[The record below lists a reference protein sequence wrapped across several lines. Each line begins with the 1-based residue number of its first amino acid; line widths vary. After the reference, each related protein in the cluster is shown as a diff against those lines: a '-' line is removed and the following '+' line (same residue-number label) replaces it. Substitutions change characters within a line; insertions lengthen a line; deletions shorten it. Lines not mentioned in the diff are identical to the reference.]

1 MPLRR
6 ITSALRSLLCIF
18 HIADS
23 PQTTQTT
30 RMGFLSRKKDKV
42 VEDDASITKKTKKG
56 KKGQQEDVKP
66 DFDLG
71 SALPSTDDFRTSLI
85 MPGLSTRFSMLR
97 EQDDPSSKIGKAS
110 DDSVLTAKRSS
121 RLHEFGFAPGGLS
134 DIAEVSSLSGSIR
147 PPFAVE
153 RTNSFDS
160 DRTGDESGNSMMS
173 RARPGEGNVLF
184 GGRQKIY
191 MVSNSSS
198 RGLGRTLYDD
208 DVNMS
213 AYQRIRAEER
223 EKLRLEAEALESQ
236 LSEPSSPT
244 ALSQKRETS
253 SSTTSGPLN
262 TRTSTA
268 ATSIASQSAGDALV
282 SSPVLPSSAGPFPA
296 ADTNRSTTKARRL
309 YDQGLDQH
317 IQDQQSSAMNRL
329 NSIQRARAPTGR
341 STPPIPLSQTRSAT
355 NLSDRF
361 HRGPIFRS
369 DSPNAIGFPGIVR
382 NNSQLSSGGSSPVIS
397 QSQTPPPAS
406 PILSDHSEKQ
416 PLTAALQQ
424 GDRGKATA
432 MGAFNKP
439 KEAFSEEQY
448 AERLRRMQSDR
459 EAPREVPGFPAPV
472 LEPVTKVEKSPP
484 RKPTLRERA
493 EQEKRRRAE
502 SVGRQRSPSSASS
515 TEQAHATAGIS
526 VFQAAANR
534 MKAAANATQSPPLP
548 SMPQLPQKTSPVEQ
562 MGATFL
568 STHDSSDEDE
578 PAPTRPTTART
589 TETTRRFENL
599 PVATGPAPSIFEHPA
614 MRSRNVSEEHV
625 LPAGPSLP
633 SPVPQGLSPKP
644 DIADRDVD
652 SPTLGPNNGGLS
664 GMIRQHL
671 RSDSNL
677 SSNFD
682 EHEHHSTPAPVGLAI
697 QTHDIGLQPRQ
708 PSSDSAT
715 PAASNYSH
723 SNPWDLDDLD
733 HPSREQRGSFSSGS
747 PVDGQRLPANN
758 SNLGQQWDTRRNH
771 ERVASNET
779 EAEHEAF
786 QRDLA
791 QRQRVIQENL
801 RARAEGRSTSPAPGP
816 SGGLK
821 NALNMLRAKS
831 SRESFAVVE
840 RQQQADMPH
849 KGLRKMTLG
858 TGSGNA
864 STTSLVGAYIGDHWK
879 AEMPSLKSKTSRL
892 GQQSD
897 QDTPRD
903 LEGRQRSGTDSSRV
917 GRPVGRSPPMMSRST
932 TRERSGSGTSSGRS
946 RSRLGQHYDDTDG
959 GFPLPTDSSTDSR
972 SRTRSRSNS
981 YFESKHLHPIQTNTS
996 HPPLPVPSGL
1006 PQPKYSPGMPISPRP
1021 SPGGYNSPNLSS
1033 YQPQASPVPPFSS
1046 TPTPPASNPTTPNA
1060 AAFNPGSV
1068 QPMIRQ
1074 GMLRKKSIA
1083 KSEISE
1089 PVFLSTTSVIDT
1101 VNLPAGASLK
1111 NGSEPYVPPPVPPIN
1126 PMRRRF
1132 GFGRSDSEK
1141 SSEAPTSHADFDSPR
1156 VPYAEPTQTGS
1167 TDALS
1172 QIPRP
1177 KNRLRK
1183 SSSES
1188 KSLYGVAQGQTG
1200 AVPAMPNSGFL
1211 GRNNTAPR
1219 PMHEQPM
1226 NQQNMNGAMF

>member
-1 MPLRR
+1 M
-6 ITSALRSLLCIF
+6 
-18 HIADS
+18 
-23 PQTTQTT
+23 
-30 RMGFLSRKKDKV
+30 MGFLSRKKDKAL
-42 VEDDASITKKTKKG
+42 EDDAPIAKKTKKG
-56 KKGQQEDVKP
+56 KKGQSDEAKP

-85 MPGLSTRFSMLR
+85 LPGLSTRFSMLR

-110 DDSVLTAKRSS
+110 DDSVLAPKRSS

-134 DIAEVSSLSGSIR
+134 DIAEVSSLRSSIR
-147 PPFAVE
+147 PPFADQ
-153 RTNSFDS
+153 RTSSFDS
-160 DRTGDESGNSMMS
+160 DRTGDESGGNMMS

-191 MVSNSSS
+191 MISNNSSS

-213 AYQRIRAEER
+213 AYQRLRAEEKER
-223 EKLRLEAEALESQ
+223 LRLEAQSFNDQ
-236 LSEPSSPT
+236 HSEPSSPT
-244 ALSQKRETS
+244 TRNQKRETS
-253 SSTTSGPLN
+253 SSTTSGPEN

-268 ATSIASQSAGDALV
+268 ATSIASQGPGDAPV
-282 SSPVLPSSAGPFPA
+282 TSPVNPPSAGPFSPT
-296 ADTNRSTTKARRL
+296 DLNRSTTKGRRL

-317 IQDQQSSAMNRL
+317 IQEQQSSAMNRL
-329 NSIQRARAPTGR
+329 NSIQRNRAPTGR

-361 HRGPIFRS
+361 NRGPMFRS
-369 DSPNAIGFPGIVR
+369 DSPNAMVHPGVAR
-382 NNSQLSSGGSSPVIS
+382 KNSQLSSGCSSPVVS
-397 QSQTPPPAS
+397 QTQTPPPAS
-406 PILSDHSEKQ
+406 PVISELEEKM
-416 PLTAALQQ
+416 PLTAALQH

-432 MGAFNKP
+432 LGAFNKP
-439 KEAFSEEQY
+439 KEAFSEQQY
-448 AERLRRMQSDR
+448 AERLRQMQSDR
-459 EAPREVPGFPAPV
+459 ELPREVPGFPAPV
-472 LEPVTKVEKSPP
+472 MEPVPKSERSPP

-493 EQEKRRRAE
+493 ELEKRKRAE
-502 SVGRQRSPSSASS
+502 SIGRQRSESSASS
-515 TEQAHATAGIS
+515 SPDPSQAVAGVS

-534 MKAAANATQSPPLP
+534 MKAAANAAQSTPVAKSSELSERQSPDVQTDRNFFA
-548 SMPQLPQKTSPVEQ
+548 SR
-562 MGATFL
+562 
-568 STHDSSDEDE
+568 DSSDSDE

-589 TETTRRFENL
+589 TDTARRFDNL

-614 MRSRNVSEEHV
+614 MRSRTVSEEHV
-625 LPAGPSLP
+625 PQAISQAP
-633 SPVPQGLSPKP
+633 SPMPSQSLSPKP
-644 DIADRDVD
+644 DTVAERDVD

-677 SSNFD
+677 SSNYGEND
-682 EHEHHSTPAPVGLAI
+682 HNTSAPVGLAI
-697 QTHDIGLQPRQ
+697 RTDGAGLQPRQ
-708 PSSDSAT
+708 PDSDSTT
-715 PAASNYSH
+715 PAPSNYSH

-733 HPSREQRGSFSSGS
+733 APSRNERGSFSSGS
-747 PVDGQRLPANN
+747 PVDGQRLTPNTA
-758 SNLGQQWDTRRNH
+758 NLGQQWDTRRNH
-771 ERVASNET
+771 ERIASNET

-840 RQQQADMPH
+840 RHQTEVPN

-858 TGSGNA
+858 NGAGNA
-864 STTSLVGAYIGDHWK
+864 STTSLVGSYIGEHWK

-892 GQQSD
+892 GQQND
-897 QDTPRD
+897 QDSQHEPQA
-903 LEGRQRSGTDSSRV
+903 RQRSGTDSSRV
-917 GRPVGRSPPMMSRST
+917 GRPAGRSPPTMTRSS

-946 RSRLGQHYDDTDG
+946 LSRVGQYRDELDNY
-959 GFPLPTDSSTDSR
+959 PLPVDRPSTDSQGGL
-972 SRTRSRSNS
+972 RSRSNS
-981 YFESKHLHPIQTNTS
+981 YFESKHLHSIQTNTP
-996 HPPLPVPSGL
+996 HPPLPVPSGI

-1021 SPGGYNSPNLSS
+1021 SPGGYNSPSLHN
-1033 YQPQASPVPPFSS
+1033 YQPQSSPVPPFSA

-1060 AAFNPGSV
+1060 AAFHAAAN
-1068 QPMIRQ
+1068 QPIIRQ

-1101 VNLPAGASLK
+1101 VSLPAGASLK
-1111 NGSEPYVPPPVPPIN
+1111 NGSEPYVAPPVPPIN

-1132 GFGRSDSEK
+1132 GFGRSDSDK
-1141 SSEAPTSHADFDSPR
+1141 SEGPTSHPDFEAPR
-1156 VPYAEPTQTGS
+1156 APYAEPLRTNS
-1167 TDALS
+1167 SDALS
-1172 QIPRP
+1172 QIPQPR
-1177 KNRLRK
+1177 NRLRK

-1188 KSLYGVAQGQTG
+1188 KSLHGKAQGQNE
-1200 AVPAMPNSGFL
+1200 AVPAMPPANFL
-1211 GRNNTAPR
+1211 GRNNAAPR
-1219 PMHEQPM
+1219 PINEQPIA
-1226 NQQNMNGAMF
+1226 QRNMDGAMF

>member
-1 MPLRR
+1 M
-6 ITSALRSLLCIF
+6 
-18 HIADS
+18 
-23 PQTTQTT
+23 
-30 RMGFLSRKKDKV
+30 MGFLSRKKDKAPG
-42 VEDDASITKKTKKG
+42 DDASITKKTKKG
-56 KKGQQEDVKP
+56 KKGQQDEEVTP
-66 DFDLG
+66 NFDLG

-110 DDSVLTAKRSS
+110 DDSVLTPKRSS

-160 DRTGDESGNSMMS
+160 DRTGDEPGSIMS

-191 MVSNSSS
+191 MISNNSSS
-198 RGLGRTLYDD
+198 KGPGRTLYDD

-213 AYQRIRAEER
+213 AYQRLRAEEK
-223 EKLRLEAEALESQ
+223 EKLRLEEEALNDPHY
-236 LSEPSSPT
+236 EPSSPT
-244 ALSQKRETS
+244 TLSQKRETS
-253 SSTTSGPLN
+253 SSTNSGPEN

-268 ATSIASQSAGDALV
+268 ATSIASQGAGDAPV
-282 SSPVLPSSAGPFPA
+282 TSPVLPPSAGPFPA
-296 ADTNRSTTKARRL
+296 TDLNRSTTKTRRL

-317 IQDQQSSAMNRL
+317 IQEQQSSAMNRL

-341 STPPIPLSQTRSAT
+341 STPPIPLSQTRST
-355 NLSDRF
+355 TSLNDRF
-361 HRGPIFRS
+361 NRGPMFRS
-369 DSPNAIGFPGIVR
+369 DSPNALAHPGILR
-382 NNSQLSSGGSSPVIS
+382 NNSQLSSGGSSPVVPQS
-397 QSQTPPPAS
+397 QSPPPAS
-406 PILSDHSEKQ
+406 PVISDSGDKQ

-439 KEAFSEEQY
+439 KEAFSEQQY
-448 AERLRRMQSDR
+448 AERLRRMQSER

-472 LEPVTKVEKSPP
+472 LEPVIKSDKSPP

-493 EQEKRRRAE
+493 EQERRKRAE
-502 SVGRQRSPSSASS
+502 SVGRQRSESSASLT
-515 TEQAHATAGIS
+515 TEPAQATAGVS

-534 MKAAANATQSPPLP
+534 MKAAANAAQIQPSIETAHIPRQQKSPN
-548 SMPQLPQKTSPVEQ
+548 EQ
-562 MGATFL
+562 AGATFFT
-568 STHDSSDEDE
+568 SQDSSDEEE

-589 TETTRRFENL
+589 TEATRRFENL

-614 MRSRNVSEEHV
+614 MRSRNVSEEQV
-625 LPAGPSLP
+625 PQAVTQAP
-633 SPVPQGLSPKP
+633 SPMPPQDLSPRP
-644 DIADRDVD
+644 DQMADREVD
-652 SPTLGPNNGGLS
+652 SPTLGPNGGGLS
-664 GMIRQHL
+664 GLIRQHL
-671 RSDSNL
+671 RSDSNV
-677 SSNFD
+677 SSDYGEND
-682 EHEHHSTPAPVGLAI
+682 RHMAAPTSNAPVGLAI
-697 QTHDIGLQPRQ
+697 QTRDIGLQPQQ
-708 PSSDSAT
+708 PGSDSAT
-715 PAASNYSH
+715 PAPSNYSH
-723 SNPWDLDDLD
+723 SNPWDLDDID
-733 HPSREQRGSFSSGS
+733 NPYRNDRGSFSSGS
-747 PVDGQRLPANN
+747 PVDGQRMNN
-758 SNLGQQWDTRRNH
+758 APGLGQHWDSRRNH
-771 ERVASNET
+771 ERIASNET

-831 SRESFAVVE
+831 SRESFAVVGE
-840 RQQQADMPH
+840 RSPQPDMPH

-864 STTSLVGAYIGDHWK
+864 STTSLVGSYIGEHWK
-879 AEMPSLKSKTSRL
+879 AEMPSLKSKSSRL
-892 GQQSD
+892 GQQTEQDSQSD
-897 QDTPRD
+897 F
-903 LEGRQRSGTDSSRV
+903 EGRQRSGTDSSRV
-917 GRPVGRSPPMMSRST
+917 GRPVGRSPPMMSRAS

-946 RSRLGQHYDDTDG
+946 RSRAGQYRDDVDNAY
-959 GFPLPTDSSTDSR
+959 PLPADRPSVDSQG
-972 SRTRSRSNS
+972 RTRSRSNS
-981 YFESKHLHPIQTNTS
+981 YFESKHLRPIQTNTS
-996 HPPLPVPSGL
+996 HPPLPVPSGI

-1021 SPGGYNSPNLSS
+1021 SPGGYNSPSMNA
-1033 YQPQASPVPPFSS
+1033 YQSQASPVPPFSANH
-1046 TPTPPASNPTTPNA
+1046 TPPASNPTTPNA
-1060 AAFNPGSV
+1060 AGFNSGAA
-1068 QPMIRQ
+1068 QPLIRQ

-1141 SSEAPTSHADFDSPR
+1141 SDGQTSHPDLDAPR
-1156 VPYAEPTQTGS
+1156 APYAEPTRTNS
-1167 TDALS
+1167 FDAAS
-1172 QIPRP
+1172 QIPQPR
-1177 KNRLRK
+1177 NRLRK

-1188 KSLYGVAQGQTG
+1188 KSLHSMAQGQPG
-1200 AVPAMPNSGFL
+1200 AVPAMPPTGFL
-1211 GRNNTAPR
+1211 ARNNAAPR
-1219 PMHEQPM
+1219 PINGQPIA
-1226 NQQNMNGAMF
+1226 QQNMDGAMF

>member
-1 MPLRR
+1 
-6 ITSALRSLLCIF
+6 
-18 HIADS
+18 
-23 PQTTQTT
+23 
-30 RMGFLSRKKDKV
+30 MGFLTRKKDKV
-42 VEDDASITKKTKKG
+42 ADDDASITTKKSKKG
-56 KKGQQEDVKP
+56 KKGQQEEVKP

-110 DDSVLTAKRSS
+110 DDSVLQPKRSS

-147 PPFAVE
+147 PPFAKE
-153 RTNSFDS
+153 RTGSFDS
-160 DRTGDESGNSMMS
+160 DRTGDDGGSMMS

-191 MVSNSSS
+191 MVSNNSSS
-198 RGLGRTLYDD
+198 IGLGRTLYDD

-213 AYQRIRAEER
+213 AYQRIRAEEK
-223 EKLRLEAEALESQ
+223 EKLRLEAEAMDGQ
-236 LSEPSSPT
+236 HSEPSSPT
-244 ALSQKRETS
+244 ALSRKRETS
-253 SSTTSGPLN
+253 SSTTSGPDN

-268 ATSIASQSAGDALV
+268 ATSIASQSAGDANV
-282 SSPVLPSSAGPFPA
+282 ASPVLPQSAGMISPT
-296 ADTNRSTTKARRL
+296 DSMRSMTKGRRL

-329 NSIQRARAPTGR
+329 NSIQRNRAPTGR

-361 HRGPIFRS
+361 HRGPMFRS
-369 DSPNAIGFPGIVR
+369 DSPSAMGYSGVAR
-382 NNSQLSSGGSSPVIS
+382 NNSQISSGASSPVVS
-397 QSQTPPPAS
+397 QPQSPPPAS
-406 PILSDHSEKQ
+406 PIVSDHGE
-416 PLTAALQQ
+416 LTAALQQ

-439 KEAFSEEQY
+439 KEAFSEQQY
-448 AERLRRMQSDR
+448 AERLRRMQPDR
-459 EAPREVPGFPAPV
+459 EVVREVPGFPAPI
-472 LEPVTKVEKSPP
+472 LEPVSKVEKSPP

-502 SVGRQRSPSSASS
+502 SIGRQRSPSSASS
-515 TEQAHATAGIS
+515 TGPGQTTAGIS
-526 VFQAAANR
+526 VFQAAASR
-534 MKAAANATQSPPLP
+534 MKATATAAQNQPALSVSTLP
-548 SMPQLPQKTSPVEQ
+548 PQKSPDDQ
-562 MGATFL
+562 GCTTFF
-568 STHDSSDEDE
+568 TTQDSSDDDE
-578 PAPTRPTTART
+578 PALTRPTTART

-614 MRSRNVSEEHV
+614 MRSRTVSEEHV
-625 LPAGPSLP
+625 MQVAPQAPGPMPSQGG
-633 SPVPQGLSPKP
+633 SPVPDQS
-644 DIADRDVD
+644 ADRDVD
-652 SPTLGPNNGGLS
+652 SPTLGPNGGLS

-677 SSNFD
+677 SSNYGD
-682 EHEHHSTPAPVGLAI
+682 DYTAAPVGLAI
-697 QTHDIGLQPRQ
+697 RTDNADLQRRQ

-733 HPSREQRGSFSSGS
+733 NPSRNQRGSFSSGS
-747 PVDGQRLPANN
+747 PVDGQRSNN
-758 SNLGQQWDTRRNH
+758 PGQQWESRRNH
-771 ERVASNET
+771 ERIASNET

-801 RARAEGRSTSPAPGP
+801 RARAEGRSTSPAPGGS

-840 RQQQADMPH
+840 RQQPDMPR
-849 KGLRKMTLG
+849 LRKIGLG
-858 TGSGNA
+858 TGSGNG
-864 STTSLVGAYIGDHWK
+864 STTSLVGSYIGEHWK
-879 AEMPSLKSKTSRL
+879 TEMPTLKSKSSRL
-892 GQQSD
+892 GQNND
-897 QDTPRD
+897 QDSHLDT
-903 LEGRQRSGTDSSRV
+903 GSRQRSGTDSSRV
-917 GRPVGRSPPMMSRST
+917 GRPVGRSPPMMSRSS

-946 RSRLGQHYDDTDG
+946 RSRLGQPHDEFDDA
-959 GFPLPTDSSTDSR
+959 FPLPTDSSADSR
-972 SRTRSRSNS
+972 SQTRSRSNS

-996 HPPLPVPSGL
+996 HPPLPLPSG
-1006 PQPKYSPGMPISPRP
+1006 PSPSKYSPGMPISPRP
-1021 SPGGYNSPNLSS
+1021 SPGGYNSPSMS
-1033 YQPQASPVPPFSS
+1033 AYQPQASPVAPFSA

-1060 AAFNPGSV
+1060 AAFNPGAV
-1068 QPMIRQ
+1068 QPLIRQ

-1132 GFGRSDSEK
+1132 GFGRSDSDK
-1141 SSEAPTSHADFDSPR
+1141 SSEGPTSHPDSDSTHKNSIDKQSPPPR
-1156 VPYAEPTQTGS
+1156 
-1167 TDALS
+1167 
-1172 QIPRP
+1172 
-1177 KNRLRK
+1177 NRLRK

-1188 KSLYGVAQGQTG
+1188 RSLYGVAQGQTG
-1200 AVPAMPNSGFL
+1200 AIPAMPPTGFL
-1211 GRNNTAPR
+1211 SRNNAAPR
-1219 PMHEQPM
+1219 PINEQPM
-1226 NQQNMNGAMF
+1226 AQQNMNGAMF